1 MVIGNCN
8 KIWFTEIDLSLK
20 NMSRWGEGGG
30 QFPIYTYTISNTIQ
44 VSISGPLGFLVSNQ
58 PV

>member
-20 NMSRWGEGGG
+20 NMSRWGEGGAIPDIHLYNKQHNAG
-30 QFPIYTYTISNTIQ
+30 EHFRATW
-44 VSISGPLGFLVSNQ
+44 VSCF
-58 PV
+58 